1 MEVTTLEQAISYTG
15 MSLPSNISS
24 LPADVQAFLKLR
36 IIVAAYNDLTSST
49 LNQFPKYS
57 IKEYCYFPVFGFNQL
72 KQLRYGFGYPA
83 QFDSDHFPCGR
94 LAFKDQEAC
103 DDCCNRFFDLWKQ
116 LIEA

>member
-49 LNQFPKYS
+49 LNQFPKYG
-57 IKEYCYFPVFGFNQL
+57 IKEYGYLPVFAFN
-72 KQLRYGFGYPA
+72 KSMQLRYGWGA
-83 QFDSDHFPCGR
+83 VLLDFDSVPCGR
-94 LAFKDQEAC
+94 LIFKDREAC

>member
-36 IIVAAYNDLTSST
+36 IIVAAYNGLTSST

-57 IKEYCYFPVFGFNQL
+57 IKEYGYFPLFAFNQL
-72 KQLRYGFGYPA
+72 MQLRYGWAAVLLEFNNV
-83 QFDSDHFPCGR
+83 PCGR
-94 LAFKDQEAC
+94 LTFKDREAC